1 LKTTLSNTLHLAT
14 FIDIV
19 SIQKN
24 PETKKDSAII
34 RLNLYGNIILVNV
47 PEEIIPIILA
57 LDSGD
62 ELLVL
67 LKKTIKN
74 EYFLY
79 GIQLLNFSL
88 YN

>member
-1 LKTTLSNTLHLAT
+1 MKTTLSNTLHLAT